1 MLDSIHATTDWP
13 VKQKWKTNCGM
24 KSRHCRPLE
33 KSSKGGC
40 FYENDLNK
48 NLKDCRYDLQN

>member
-13 VKQKWKTNCGM
+13 VKPKCKTNCGM

-33 KSSKGGC
+33 KSIKDGC
-40 FYENDLNK
+40 F
-48 NLKDCRYDLQN
+48 